1 MEPGGPSKL
10 HRGLKHAFT
19 IWLTLGQSTLTFYDV
34 SSVAPPPLFNF
45 RERRGKQEMKSIYTN
60 QPTYPPTCKPLTV
73 TCCVVWCEIRP
84 FVWPMPVKK
93 CVKWNEPG
101 MVVLS
106 EKTNLCRKLLKRRRI
121 SSRAV
126 GYDVIPNNMAGLSL
140 CNVFSL
146 SQYLLANEVADEG
159 IVFDVKFAKL
169 TPLTISQI
177 QIWILNFTCF
187 QFPLFFTQ
195 FS

>member
-1 MEPGGPSKL
+1 
-10 HRGLKHAFT
+10 
-19 IWLTLGQSTLTFYDV
+19 
-34 SSVAPPPLFNF
+34 
-45 RERRGKQEMKSIYTN
+45 
-60 QPTYPPTCKPLTV
+60 
-73 TCCVVWCEIRP
+73 
-84 FVWPMPVKK
+84 
-93 CVKWNEPG
+93 

-146 SQYLLANEVADEG
+146 FQYLLANEVADEG

-177 QIWILNFTCF
+177 QI
-187 QFPLFFTQ
+187 
-195 FS
+195 